1 MYFIDT
7 LFFLK
12 PLLQR
17 MLSTEGISW
26 FHAYILNVNC
36 VVNRISRGY
45 INYEKFAMDS
55 MCSIFG

>member
-17 MLSTEGISW
+17 MLCTEGIAW

-36 VVNRISRGY
+36 VNKSSRVC

-55 MCSIFG
+55 TCSIFG

>member
-7 LFFLK
+7 LLFLK

-17 MLSTEGISW
+17 MLSTEGIVR

-36 VVNRISRGY
+36 VVNRSSRVF